1 MDRSKFNDKREW
13 RKFAVGLGIILAV
26 IASLLLIKAR
36 PAYPWFYGA
45 AALVVLTGVL
55 LPLLIKPL
63 FILFSYLG
71 FGLGWLMT
79 RLILTALFFLII
91 TPIGFICRLFGK
103 RFLDLRFDRRPET
116 YWIEKAQDRDREG
129 VSGYEN
135 QF

>member
-1 MDRSKFNDKREW
+1 MDRSKFNDREEW

-26 IASLLLIKAR
+26 IATLLLIKAR

-45 AALVVLTGVL
+45 AALVVLMGLL

-71 FGLGWLMT
+71 FGLGWIMT
-79 RLILTALFFLII
+79 RVILTALFFLII
-91 TPIGFICRLFGK
+91 TPIGFISRLFGK

-116 YWIEKAQDRDREG
+116 YWIEKAPDSDREG

-135 QF
+135 QY